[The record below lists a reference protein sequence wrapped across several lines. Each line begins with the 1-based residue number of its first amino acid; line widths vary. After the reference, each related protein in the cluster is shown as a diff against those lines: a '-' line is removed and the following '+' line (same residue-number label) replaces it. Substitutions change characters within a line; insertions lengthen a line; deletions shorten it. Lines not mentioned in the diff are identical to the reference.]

1 MMLREEE
8 DDMTQEMRQLIML
21 EAKMEVD
28 KYIAK
33 IEAARIPVT
42 DDWTDGVNNGLEWA
56 VRILR
61 KDKSASQVPSQSR
74 KHRGYRSQKVLAL
87 YLAENGFPF
96 AESTGAGRSGSDVT
110 GTVGIDWEVKAR
122 TGFNPAAAIAQLRD
136 RKKDDLGIVVLRLNG
151 QGEKSVGD
159 WVSLMRTED
168 LVWLLREAGYGDK
181 H

>member
-1 MMLREEE
+1 MLREEE

-61 KDKSASQVPSQSR
+61 KDKSAS
-74 KHRGYRSQKVLAL
+74 
-87 YLAENGFPF
+87 
-96 AESTGAGRSGSDVT
+96 
-110 GTVGIDWEVKAR
+110 
-122 TGFNPAAAIAQLRD
+122 
-136 RKKDDLGIVVLRLNG
+136 
-151 QGEKSVGD
+151 
-159 WVSLMRTED
+159 
-168 LVWLLREAGYGDK
+168 
-181 H
+181 